1 MNINRFGSY
10 ETSGSGPLSWEA
22 TMANIS
28 RKSNLGLGNLGR
40 APRSRFFRAVQDLF
54 IGSQKGN
61 VHARARHHHFRNPEE
76 GVSRPGFIH
85 SAPQSDRPGFIA
97 GLGQASPEVGAEILM
112 ETKKKGSQL
121 LLIMLVIGILLW
133 TKTRIF

>member
-28 RKSNLGLGNLGR
+28 HKSNSDFGNLGR

-54 IGSQKGN
+54 IGSQKGH
-61 VHARARHHHFRNPEE
+61 VHARKRHHHFRHPEE
-76 GVSRPGFIH
+76 GAARPGFI
-85 SAPQSDRPGFIA
+85 SSGPQSERPGFIA
-97 GLGQASPEVGAEILM
+97 GLGQASAAVGAEILS
-112 ETKKKGSQL
+112 ETKEKGSQL
-121 LLIMLVIGILLW
+121 LLIMLVLGILLW